1 MCYNSVLSLS
11 YLRGAMTLWFYLE
24 FSGRGPDY
32 HFAGNAKDVSEEA
45 HVCLPCREGCPY
57 CADDSPC
64 FVQEDKY
71 LRLAIISFQAL
82 CMLLDFVS
90 MLVVYHFRKAKVNP
104 GTLVMIFHFIIK
116 MTSCFFKQIE
126 FFQIPV
132 SSLLS
137 RNLTIIGSDKSMKVT
152 FLAPQE
158 KWGLKI

>member
-1 MCYNSVLSLS
+1 MFCVLNLT

-24 FSGRGPDY
+24 LSGS
-32 HFAGNAKDVSEEA
+32 AKDVSEEA

-104 GTLVMIFHFIIK
+104 GTLVMNFLFNMK
-116 MTSCFFKQIE
+116 WPLLFFKQIE
-126 FFQIPV
+126 FFQVPLA
-132 SSLLS
+132 SLFS
-137 RNLTIIGSDKSMKVT
+137 RSLPII
-152 FLAPQE
+152 
-158 KWGLKI
+158 